1 MQITTSATSATSANS
16 AIRRAAHRRTFTL
29 ATGVALLG
37 FAFASPAAF
46 AQGPAAYPVKPIT
59 MVVPFPPGGPTD
71 LVARVLAQKLGEQM
85 GQSILVDNRGGANGN
100 IGAQVVAKAPA
111 DGYTILY
118 NTSSITLSPALYKSV
133 SYDVQKDFAPV
144 ALVAVVPLALVVH
157 PSVPANNVKEFVA
170 YAKAHPGKLSYG
182 SAGNGNVTHLGA
194 FQFVQANG
202 IEATHV
208 PYKGSAPADVDL
220 VGNQI
225 QFMTDTVNS
234 VMGFVRDKRLK
245 MLAVTTGKRMSLF
258 PGVPTLA
265 ESGMPG
271 FEVGAWQGVM
281 VPAGTPPAVVEKLN
295 AEIVKALKSP
305 DVRERLA
312 LQGAEPLGS
321 SPQEYGDYVKKEL
334 ARWAGVV
341 KATGVTLD

>member
-1 MQITTSATSATSANS
+1 MPRTSRSPDPRFA
-16 AIRRAAHRRTFTL
+16 RRKALAAVTGAFTL
-29 ATGVALLG
+29 LALAT
-37 FAFASPAAF
+37 PM
-46 AQGPAAYPVKPIT
+46 AQAQAPTYPTKPIT

-85 GQSILVDNRGGANGN
+85 GQNILVDNRGGANGN
-100 IGAQVVAKAPA
+100 IGAQLVVRAPA
-111 DGYTILY
+111 DGYTLLY
-118 NTSSITLSPALYKSV
+118 NTSSIVLSPALYKSV
-133 SYDVQKDFAPV
+133 PYDVQKDLAPV
-144 ALVAVVPLALVVH
+144 ALVAVVPLALVTH
-157 PSVPANNVKEFVA
+157 PSIPANTVKEFVA
-170 YAKAHPGKLSYG
+170 YAKAKPGKLSYG

-194 FQFVQANG
+194 YQFVQANG
-202 IEATHV
+202 LEATHV

-225 QFMTDTVNS
+225 QFMTDTINS
-234 VMGFVRDKRLK
+234 VMGFVRDKRMK
-245 MLAVTTGKRMSLF
+245 ILAVTTAQRMQLF
-258 PGVPTLA
+258 PDVPTLS

-281 VPAGTPPAVVEKLN
+281 VPAGTPQPVVERLN
-295 AEIVKALKSP
+295 AEIQKALKSP

-321 SPQEYGDYVKKEL
+321 TSQEYGAYVKKEL